1 VDAADWLIVRRSLTV
16 LTAALVVAGL
26 AACSSSGSGSTPSA
40 SSTSAS
46 AASCQNVK
54 SGASSDSVK
63 VSGDFLKTPTVTVPA
78 PLKTSDVERTVVI
91 KGKGAEAK
99 AGSSVDIALA
109 AYNGTTGKSLTSPV
123 GFDGQATQSV
133 TVDDKAFVPGLV
145 RAVECLPVGSRV
157 VLTAP
162 VKAAFGSADI
172 SQLKLTDKDTV
183 VFVADIAD
191 IAPTKAD
198 GTPVAPTPGFP
209 TVKDD
214 PKTGEPSITIP
225 KADPPTQTQ
234 IAVLKQGAGDVVQP
248 GDTVTVQYKGV
259 LWRNGQMFD
268 SSWSRGQVASFQT
281 TGVVKGFE
289 KALEGQKVGSQVIAI
304 VPPADGYGSAGSGE
318 IKATDTMVF
327 VIDILKTSR

>member
-1 VDAADWLIVRRSLTV
+1 MRRSLSV
-16 LTAALVVAGL
+16 LTAAIVVAGL
-26 AACSSSGSGSTPSA
+26 AACSSSSPSPTATST
-40 SSTSAS
+40 
-46 AASCQNVK
+46 AAAATCQNVK
-54 SGASSDSVK
+54 SGSSSDSIK
-63 VSGDFLKTPTVTVPA
+63 VSGGFLKTPDVTVPA
-78 PLKTSDVERTVVI
+78 PLKTSDMERTVVI

-109 AYNGTTGKSLTSPV
+109 AYNGTTGKSLTTPA
-123 GFDGQATQSV
+123 GFDGQATQSI

-162 VKAAFGSADI
+162 AKTAFGNADI
-172 SQLKLTDKDTV
+172 SQLKLTAKDTV

-191 IAPTKAD
+191 IAPTKAN
-198 GTPVAPTPGFP
+198 GKAVAPTPGFP

-214 PKTGEPSITIP
+214 AKTGEPSITIP
-225 KADPPTQTQ
+225 KADPPTETKV
-234 IAVLKQGAGDVVQP
+234 AVLKQGDGETVQS

-268 SSWSRGQVASFQT
+268 SSWSRNQVATFQT
-281 TGVVKGFE
+281 TGVVKGFQ

-304 VPPADGYGSAGSGE
+304 VPPADGYGAQGSGA

-327 VIDILKTSR
+327 VVDILKTSR